1 MKGKLKLYP
10 PQKARKE
17 QSRPAKHIGRFVTF
31 AFFVA
36 YPFLA
41 SVRRVLF
48 VGLLLVLLLP
58 ASALSQKKEKERP
71 KLLAMS
77 RRDFAGKVVLVPRDA
92 RILELKTLGQIADHY
107 LVIPPSRMLDP
118 KPQAEPLLEWFKSQ
132 TFSGTSG
139 AVVSLESLAGNATA
153 EEIRLRLQTIKQI
166 REQHPK
172 LQIYGFAS
180 IDSSNPIS
188 KLICQTAIELVAENS
203 LDFLLIGQDE
213 DLSLKPAQIARARLI
228 GEIAQQEAADRIA
241 FDDDP
246 DTAAA
251 TLLARLFVRRFG
263 WSPKILPVY
272 SSDAGRQSRRSR
284 DTVPLDQSIA
294 GKINLNGGLALPLD
308 TESIP
313 KLDVLLYVH
322 TPQTNEQQRMAFA
335 TNILQTVDRGAR
347 VAVVDFSESKESKE
361 ALLAELRRHKLLGKI
376 IAYASCSP
384 TRDNADEPTR
394 EAASRAISQATVF
407 FAAMKSLRNDIDRVH
422 RIDRAQANL
431 LFSRILKDW
440 AYNLVVRPQ
449 LDQFVKERLKSDP
462 DKFDEADDERA
473 VQFTFDALKPKADEL
488 FDEQFRRNTHVY
500 LMNSGSR
507 VQFRV
512 SLLQRLQIRF
522 SLQKTSRAEIRQMIH
537 TFYEGTLESIK

>member
-1 MKGKLKLYP
+1 LYP
-10 PQKARKE
+10 PQKAQKE
-17 QSRPAKHIGRFVTF
+17 QTASAKPRRHFVTS
-31 AFFVA
+31 ALFVA
-36 YPFLA
+36 EPVWASIRPFLFA
-41 SVRRVLF
+41 
-48 VGLLLVLLLP
+48 GLLLALLLP
-58 ASALSQKKEKERP
+58 ASAFAQKKDKERP
-71 KLLAMS
+71 KLLPMS
-77 RRDFAGKVVLVPRDA
+77 RRDFAGKVFLVPRDA
-92 RILELKTLGQIADHY
+92 RVLELKTLGQIADHY
-107 LVIPPSRMLDP
+107 LVLPPSRMLDP

-132 TFSGTSG
+132 AFTGTSG
-139 AVVSLESLAGNATA
+139 AVVSLESLAGDATA
-153 EEIRLRLQTIKQI
+153 EEIHLRLQTIKQI
-166 REQHPK
+166 RKQHPK

-246 DTAAA
+246 DSAAA

-272 SSDAGRQSRRSR
+272 SSNEGRQSRQSR
-284 DTVPLDQSIA
+284 DAVPLDQSIA
-294 GKINLNGGLALPLD
+294 AKINLNGGLALPLD
-308 TESIP
+308 PESIP
-313 KLDVLLYVH
+313 RLDVLLYVH
-322 TPQTNEQQRMAFA
+322 TPQTSEEQRAAFA
-335 TNILQTVDRGAR
+335 SNILQTVDKGAR
-347 VAVVDFSESKESKE
+347 VAVVDFSESMENKE

-384 TRDNADEPTR
+384 TGNPAKENTR
-394 EAASRAISQATVF
+394 EAASRALAQTTVF
-407 FAAMKSLRNDIDRVH
+407 FVAMKSLRDDIDRVH

-431 LFSRILKDW
+431 LFSRLLKDW
-440 AYNLVVRPQ
+440 AYDLIVRPQ
-449 LDQFVKERLKSDP
+449 VDQFVRDRLKSDP
-462 DKFDEADDERA
+462 DKFDEETADRA

-500 LMNSGSR
+500 LMNNGSR

-522 SLQKTSRAEIRQMIH
+522 PLQKTSKAEIRQMIH
-537 TFYEGTLESIK
+537 TFYEGTLESIN